1 MFGLDWKNGK
11 VIMFSKDKND
21 DKTVY
26 RWLGY
31 EYVREVQ
38 RCFLKLSI
46 TYLSDFSQMQT
57 V

>member
-1 MFGLDWKNGK
+1 MT
-11 VIMFSKDKND
+11 FSKDKND

-31 EYVREVQ
+31 EFVKEVQ

-46 TYLSDFSQMQT
+46 TYLSDFSKIQT

>member
-1 MFGLDWKNGK
+1 
-11 VIMFSKDKND
+11 MFSKDKND

-26 RWLGY
+26 RWLEYG
-31 EYVREVQ
+31 YVREVQ
-38 RCFLKLSI
+38 HCFLKLSI